1 MRAIFI
7 LMALLVVLSPSACTT
22 EQAYYTAQGWK
33 RNQCNKLPDKAEFDR
48 CMSDTN
54 TAYESYRRQTEPGQS
69 AEPAQ
74 HPRSATPVK

>member
-1 MRAIFI
+1 LKAIFT
-7 LMALLVVLSPSACTT
+7 LTALFVGLSLSACTT

-54 TAYESYRRQTEPGQS
+54 TAYESYRRQPEPT
-69 AEPAQ
+69 
-74 HPRSATPVK
+74 RSDR